1 MKEKNILLIDYYFII
16 IIFAPLY
23 NMQFVF
29 DKNSNYPN

>member
-1 MKEKNILLIDYYFII
+1 MKEKNILLIDYYYFII
-16 IIFAPLY
+16 IFGPLY